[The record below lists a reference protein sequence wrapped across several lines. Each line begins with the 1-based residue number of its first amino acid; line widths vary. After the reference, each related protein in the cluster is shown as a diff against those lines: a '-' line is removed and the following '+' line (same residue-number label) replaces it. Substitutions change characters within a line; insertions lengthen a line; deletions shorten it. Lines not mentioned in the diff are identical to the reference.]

1 MDLLI
6 NNEGNGEMDK
16 EKTGFSWVKLLYT
29 LICILVLGGFVTVL
43 IGSVLK
49 AVNLRETEVF
59 VTEKGTKRSGSTEK
73 YLIYCVDDNGESRVF
88 EITDSLFARRFNSS
102 DLYAE
107 VKEGHRYKMLIA
119 GYRVSF
125 FSWYPNIYNVEDMGR
140 GFKDD
145 PVLHESKE
153 TESE

>member
-1 MDLLI
+1 MDLLT
-6 NNEGNGEMDK
+6 NSEGNSEMNK
-16 EKTGFSWVKLLYT
+16 EKTGFSWVKLLYI
-29 LICILVLGGFVTVL
+29 LICILVLGGFATVL
-43 IGSVLK
+43 MGSVLK
-49 AVNLRETEVF
+49 AVNLREVEVF

-73 YLIYCVDDNGESRVF
+73 YLIYCVDDSGESRVF
-88 EITDSLFARRFNSS
+88 EITDSLFAGRFNSS

-125 FSWYPNIYNVEDMGR
+125 FSWYSNLYNVEDLGSD
-140 GFKDD
+140 FKDD
-145 PVLHESKE
+145 PVPYELKE